1 MNSFK
6 REMMEII
13 DLTCELVRFKTM
25 HSKPDEIRRCA
36 AYIEHYL
43 KRLGVSWNRFE
54 YGNSPAVLALP
65 QSNKT
70 PVLLMSHMDVVD
82 APERLFTPVIH
93 DGKLYGRGSFDDKYA
108 VALSL
113 ILFKNHLQRLREQGR
128 GQQDLP
134 FGILMTGD
142 EEIGGFNGAKK
153 ILPDIEADFCV
164 VLDGGRIEKIVV
176 KEKGVVSV
184 TLLAAIKPDSGDA
197 CRFERNAL
205 EMLKR
210 DIDRWEVCF
219 VKSVPE
225 HRYRKIICRSIRPL
239 TFYQGIPDT
248 AQAQL
253 EIWYTRTD
261 NVERMFF
268 AMQGELHS
276 KIIIDRVEPMFD
288 GGSPEH
294 LKWILDISKKTRIGF
309 EDGVNDSQF
318 LSRFGIKG
326 VVWGANGDHSQH
338 THNEHVSIESIYELY
353 GLLDNFIKRCES
365 KARMC
370 QDDEKENNK
379 TDFLECKRHSSRYPK
394 GFF

>member
-1 MNSFK
+1 
-6 REMMEII
+6 MEII

-43 KRLGVSWNRFE
+43 RRLDVSWNRFD

-65 QSNKT
+65 QGNKT

-82 APERLFTPVIH
+82 APERLFTPAIQ
-93 DGKLYGRGSFDDKYA
+93 DGKLYGRGCFDDKYA

-113 ILFKNHLQRLREQGR
+113 ILFKNHLQRLRKQGR

-134 FGILMTGD
+134 FGILITGD

-153 ILPDIEADFCV
+153 ILRDIEADFCI
-164 VLDGGRIEKIVV
+164 VLDGGSIEKIVV

-184 TLLAAIKPDSGDA
+184 TLFAGIEPDSGDA
-197 CRFERNAL
+197 RRIEKNAL
-205 EMLKR
+205 ELLKR
-210 DIDRWEVCF
+210 DIDRWEIYF
-219 VKSVPE
+219 VKSAPE
-225 HRYRKIICRSIRPL
+225 HRHRKLICHSIQPL
-239 TFYQGIPDT
+239 TFHQGIPDK
-248 AQAQL
+248 ARAQL

-261 NVERMFF
+261 DVERMFF
-268 AMQGELHS
+268 AMQGDLYS
-276 KIIIDRVEPMFD
+276 KIIIDHVEPIFD
-288 GGSPEH
+288 GESSRH
-294 LKWILDISKKTRIGF
+294 LKWLLDISKKTRIGF
-309 EDGVNDSQF
+309 EDGANDSQF
-318 LSRFGIKG
+318 LPRFGIKG
-326 VVWGANGDHSQH
+326 VVWGADGGHSQH
-338 THNEHVSIESIYELY
+338 TLNEHVSIESIYELY
-353 GLLDNFIKRCES
+353 GLLDNFINRCES

-370 QDDEKENNK
+370 QDGEKENNE

>member
-1 MNSFK
+1 
-6 REMMEII
+6 MMDII

-36 AYIEHYL
+36 AYIEQYL
-43 KRLGVSWNRFE
+43 KRLGVSCNRFG

-65 QSNKT
+65 QSKKT

-82 APERLFTPVIH
+82 APERFFSPVIQ
-93 DGKLYGRGSFDDKYA
+93 DGKLYGRGCFDDKYA

-113 ILFKNHLQRLREQGR
+113 ILFKNHLQRLRKQGR

-153 ILPDIEADFCV
+153 ILREIEADFCI
-164 VLDGGRIEKIVV
+164 VLDGGGIEKIVV

-184 TLLAAIKPDSGDA
+184 TLFTCIKPDSGDA
-197 CRFERNAL
+197 RRFERNAL
-205 EMLKR
+205 EILKR
-210 DIDRWEVCF
+210 DIDKWAVYF
-219 VKSVPE
+219 VKSAPE
-225 HRYRKIICRSIRPL
+225 HRHRKIICRSIQPL
-239 TFYQGIPDT
+239 TYHQGIPDT

-261 NVERMFF
+261 DVERMFSS
-268 AMQGELHS
+268 MQGDLHS
-276 KIIIDRVEPMFD
+276 KITIDHVEPIFD
-288 GGSPEH
+288 GESPEH
-294 LKWILDISKKTRIGF
+294 LKWLLDISKKTRIGF
-309 EDGVNDSQF
+309 EDGANDSQF

-326 VVWGANGDHSQH
+326 VVWGADGDRSQH
-338 THNEHVSIESIYELY
+338 TLDEHVSIESIYELY

-370 QDDEKENNK
+370 QDGEKEKNE
-379 TDFLECKRHSSRYPK
+379 TDILECKRHSSRCSK